1 MENAFFA
8 LAARMRNIRRWG
20 LMRNSFEENLLEH
33 SQMTAVLAHAL
44 AVIRRD
50 VFGLDAD
57 PDGAAAAALFHDMSE
72 IITGDMPTP
81 VKYLNEDIRR
91 SYKAVESQAEAQL
104 LQLLPG
110 EMRPAYVELLRGG
123 SGETHDLVKAA
134 DKLAA
139 YIKCIEE
146 LRAGNEEFRSAEAQ
160 IRGTLE
166 ASELPEI
173 AYFMEHFLPAF
184 GMTLDELTHG

>member
-146 LRAGNEEFRSAEAQ
+146 LRAGNEEFRSAEGQ
-160 IRGTLE
+160 IRAALE
-166 ASELPEI
+166 ASKLPEI